1 MSPQFTK
8 TNVCMCVC
16 LCTLQVL
23 ACGIVQLVMAVTPQK
38 KEWRSHSSG
47 VLCLVQDKSVH
58 STFMRLYCVKVK
70 LTDNKKNNQSFL
82 KSAVEAV
89 SGKNRNLKHC

>member
-1 MSPQFTK
+1 MECPHNSQK
-8 TNVCMCVC
+8 QMCVCVCVCVC

-70 LTDNKKNNQSFL
+70 LTDNKKTIR
-82 KSAVEAV
+82 V
-89 SGKNRNLKHC
+89 S